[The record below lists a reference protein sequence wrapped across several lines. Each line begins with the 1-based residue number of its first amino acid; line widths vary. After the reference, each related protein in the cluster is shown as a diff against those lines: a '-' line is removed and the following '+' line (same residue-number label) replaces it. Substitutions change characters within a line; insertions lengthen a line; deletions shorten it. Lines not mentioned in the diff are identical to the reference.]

1 MKVKTTAREF
11 SSMTLAQKKKVLGEF
26 TGTKV
31 NEIVRGSLTNDCY
44 GEFRIRHD
52 EYAYSNIR
60 INVTTD
66 GKLLK
71 DRDAGMLITAWNF
84 SKNEWQETI

>member
-31 NEIVRGSLTNDCY
+31 NEIVRGSLTNGCY
-44 GEFRIRHD
+44 GEFLILHD
-52 EYAYSNIR
+52 GSAYSNIR

-66 GKLLK
+66 CKLLK